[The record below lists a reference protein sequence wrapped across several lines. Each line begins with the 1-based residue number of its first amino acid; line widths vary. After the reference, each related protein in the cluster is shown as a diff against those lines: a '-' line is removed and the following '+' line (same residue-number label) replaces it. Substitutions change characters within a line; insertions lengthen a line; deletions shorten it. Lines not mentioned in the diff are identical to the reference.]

1 MTFRGN
7 DREWVHGGGRPGGR
21 AGRTP
26 REGTTGQNAR
36 TFHPKQT
43 SGPAAEPT
51 GGRQKKDGAVCE
63 STPNNFLTYADWMG
77 LCWMGDNG
85 QPGGHFIGDGS
96 KTFLMDSLNNIT
108 FATGRV
114 SDGSP
119 GSGVF
124 TTTSADHIVKT
135 GTYHLHAKGPQD
147 STRKASD
154 KAKSGENAK
163 DKSAISLY
171 GEGEIAIESTG
182 DDVGIKGDNI
192 VINAVKTLTLKAG
205 EAINIECGD
214 GNGKTSL
221 HTGDYNI
228 NTAFINETVTGGK
241 HTDGS
246 GEVCTNQT
254 LPGSK
259 ITSCSS
265 GSHNHVMLG
274 NYSMGLPLKG
284 HYNVDAGTN
293 INFQTRVGG
302 FGFRALIGDW
312 KEQINGQKVNRVM
325 GIPFKGSIPNPA
337 AWTIHAGPGKA
348 SVIITGT
355 NSFWSTFGV
364 GVSFLTTAGLV
375 TVNVGGILSITGTTI
390 FLN

>member
-1 MTFRGN
+1 MN
-7 DREWVHGGGRPGGR
+7 DRERVH
-21 AGRTP
+21 AGLP
-26 REGTTGQNAR
+26 RNGTTGQNAR
-36 TFHPKQT
+36 TFHPKKT
-43 SGPAAEPT
+43 SGPAKEPK
-51 GGRQKKDGAVCE
+51 GGRKTEDGAVCE
-63 STPNNFLTYADWMG
+63 STPNNFLTYGDWMG
-77 LCWMGDNG
+77 LCWMGENG
-85 QPGGHFIGDGS
+85 QTGGYLIGDGS

-114 SDGSP
+114 PDGSP

-154 KAKSGENAK
+154 KAKSGENTK

-241 HTDGS
+241 HTDGA
-246 GEVCTNQT
+246 GEVCTNQI

-259 ITSCSS
+259 VTTMSF
-265 GSHNHVMLG
+265 GSFNHVMLG
-274 NYSMGLPLKG
+274 NYSLGLPLG
-284 HYNVDAGTN
+284 HYNVWTGAN
-293 INFQTRVGG
+293 INFQTMLGG
-302 FGFRALIGDW
+302 FGFRTLIGDW

-325 GIPFKGSIPNPA
+325 GIPFKGSIPNPG

-375 TVNVGGILSITGTTI
+375 NVNVGGIVSVNAVTI

>member
-26 REGTTGQNAR
+26 REGTIGTRSVHGSSEN
-36 TFHPKQT
+36 
-43 SGPAAEPT
+43 SGGPPAEPT
-51 GGRQKKDGAVCE
+51 GGRQTKDGAVCE
-63 STPNNFLTYADWMG
+63 STPNNFLTYGDWMG
-77 LCWMGDNG
+77 LCWMGENG
-85 QPGGHFIGDGS
+85 QPGGYLIGDGS

-154 KAKSGENAK
+154 KAKSGENTK

-241 HTDGS
+241 HTDGA
-246 GEVCTNQT
+246 GEVCTNQI

-259 ITSCSS
+259 VTTMSF
-265 GSHNHVMLG
+265 GSFNHVMLG
-274 NYSMGLPLKG
+274 NYSLGLPLG
-284 HYNVDAGTN
+284 HYNVWTGAN
-293 INFQTRVGG
+293 INFQTMLGG
-302 FGFRALIGDW
+302 FGFRTLIGDW
-312 KEQINGQKVNRVM
+312 KEQINGQKVNRIM
-325 GIPFKGSIPNPA
+325 GIPVKGSKPNPG

-355 NSFWSTFGV
+355 NSFWSTFGP